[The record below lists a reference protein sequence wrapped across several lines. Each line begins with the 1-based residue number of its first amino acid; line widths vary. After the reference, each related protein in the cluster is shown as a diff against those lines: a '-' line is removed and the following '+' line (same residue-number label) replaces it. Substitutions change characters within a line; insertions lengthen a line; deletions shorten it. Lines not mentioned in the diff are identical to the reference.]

1 VPAPSDRAPE
11 VLHAE
16 VGVSSGARELGALAL
31 RWWWLILLCGVIA
44 GGTAYI
50 VTRDQKP
57 AYEASTTLIV
67 GRSLEAGSTLDPRE
81 VQSNELLAQTYADIA
96 RRQPVLQGVV
106 DTLELEIGWRTLRE
120 RVRANP
126 VESTQLL
133 EIVAESRSPGE
144 AEAIA
149 DETARQLIKLQ
160 SEAGLESEQRR
171 FVSDQLQ
178 DLSQK
183 IVEAQ
188 QQVDGLES
196 RLSGT
201 VSDEERQS
209 LRDQISA
216 LQQQISDWQATYAD
230 FLANAQPTSDT
241 LAVVES
247 ARATSRPVRAS
258 VALNTVVAAILGV
271 LIALGTAALWERSVS
286 TFKSAGDVSRE
297 LGLPFLGGVRSTTRG
312 RWANPVNGPIVPP
325 SPPADDYR
333 ILRSSIES
341 LSLARPIRSILV
353 TSPSERDSRTTT
365 VSNLGIVMAQAGT
378 RTVLIDADIRQP
390 MLHDIFGVPE
400 SPGLTDYLKSGSQ
413 ITEALKPTSVENLQ
427 ILTTGSPVS
436 NPSELLDSPGMSRLL
451 ELLQPVA
458 DVVIL
463 DGPSPLHF
471 SDAVLLS
478 KHVDGVLLVLTAGR
492 TRRDAAQSSVML
504 LERAGAKLLGGVLH
518 AVPNQIASD
527 GYIPGHRPA
536 EPQ

>member
-1 VPAPSDRAPE
+1 M
-11 VLHAE
+11 
-16 VGVSSGARELGALAL
+16 SSTARELGALAL
-31 RWWWLILLCGVIA
+31 RWWWLVLLCGVIA
-44 GGTAYI
+44 GGAAYI

-57 AYEASTTLIV
+57 AYEASTTMIV
-67 GRSLEAGSTLDPRE
+67 GRSLEEGSTLDPRE
-81 VQSNELLAQTYADIA
+81 VQSNELLAQTYANIA
-96 RRQPVLQGVV
+96 RRQPVVQGVV
-106 DTLELEIGWRTLRE
+106 DELKLDVGWRTLRQ
-120 RVRANP
+120 RIRANP
-126 VESTQLL
+126 IASTQLL
-133 EIVAESRSPGE
+133 EIVAEARSPAE
-144 AEAIA
+144 AEAVA
-149 DETARQLIKLQ
+149 DETARQLIRLQ
-160 SEAGLESEQRR
+160 SEPGLESEQRR

-183 IVEAQ
+183 IAEAQ
-188 QQVDGLES
+188 QRVDGLES
-196 RLSGT
+196 RLFGT
-201 VSDEERQS
+201 LSDEERQS
-209 LRDQISA
+209 LRDRISA

-230 FLANAQPTSDT
+230 LLANAQPTSDT

-271 LIALGTAALWERSVS
+271 LVALGTAALWERSMS
-286 TFKSAGDVSRE
+286 TFKSAGDISKE
-297 LGLPFLGGVRSTTRG
+297 LGVPFLGGVRSTERG
-312 RWANPVNGPIVPP
+312 RWANLVSGPIAPS
-325 SPPADDYR
+325 SPPTDDYR

-341 LSLARPIRSILV
+341 LSLARPIKSILV
-353 TSPSERDSRTTT
+353 TSPSERGARTTT

-378 RTVLIDADIRQP
+378 RTVLVDADIRQP

-400 SPGLTDYLKSGSQ
+400 SPGLTDYLKSGGPVPWGSLPY
-413 ITEALKPTSVENLQ
+413 ALKPTSVENLQ
-427 ILTTGSPVS
+427 ILTTGSRVS

-451 ELLQPVA
+451 ELLRPVA

-471 SDAVLLS
+471 PDAVLLS

-518 AVPNQIASD
+518 AASNQIASD
-527 GYIPGHRPA
+527 GYIPRYRSA

>member
-1 VPAPSDRAPE
+1 M
-11 VLHAE
+11 
-16 VGVSSGARELGALAL
+16 SSAARDLGALAL
-31 RWWWLILLCGVIA
+31 RWWLLVLLSGVIA
-44 GGTAYI
+44 GGAAYI

-57 AYEASTTLIV
+57 AYEASTTMIV
-67 GRSLEAGSTLDPRE
+67 GRSLEEGSILDPRE

-96 RRQPVLQGVV
+96 RLQPVLQGVV
-106 DTLELEIGWRTLRE
+106 DELGLEIGWRTLRE

-133 EIVAESRSPGE
+133 EIVAEARAPAE

-149 DETARQLIKLQ
+149 DETARQLIKRQ
-160 SEAGLESEQRR
+160 SEPGLESEQRR

-183 IVEAQ
+183 IAEAQ

-196 RLSGT
+196 RLLGT
-201 VSDEERQS
+201 LADEERQS
-209 LRDQISA
+209 LRDQIST

-230 FLANAQPTSDT
+230 LLANVQPTSDT

-271 LIALGTAALWERSVS
+271 LIALGTAALWERSMS
-286 TFKSAGDVSRE
+286 TFKSAGDITKE
-297 LGLPFLGGVRSTTRG
+297 LGVPFLGGVRSTQRG
-312 RWANPVNGPIVPP
+312 RWANLVNGPIVPS
-325 SPPADDYR
+325 SPPTDDYR

-341 LSLARPIRSILV
+341 LSLARPIKSILV
-353 TSPSERDSRTTT
+353 TSPSERAARTTT
-365 VSNLGIVMAQAGT
+365 VSNLGIVMAQAGM
-378 RTVLIDADIRQP
+378 RTVLVDADIRQP

-400 SPGLTDYLKSGSQ
+400 SPGLTDYLQSVGLVK
-413 ITEALKPTSVENLQ
+413 EALKPTSTENLQ
-427 ILTTGSPVS
+427 ILTTGAHVS
-436 NPSELLDSPGMSRLL
+436 NPSELLDSPGMPRLL
-451 ELLQPVA
+451 ELLQSIA
-458 DVVIL
+458 DVVIV
-463 DGPSPLHF
+463 DCPSPLHF

-504 LERAGAKLLGGVLH
+504 LERAGATLLGGVLH
-518 AVPNQIASD
+518 AVSTQIASD
-527 GYIPGHRPA
+527 GYVPRYPPT
-536 EPQ
+536 EPR

>member
-1 VPAPSDRAPE
+1 M
-11 VLHAE
+11 
-16 VGVSSGARELGALAL
+16 SSAARELGALAL
-31 RWWWLILLCGVIA
+31 RWWWLVLLCGVIA
-44 GGTAYI
+44 GGAAYI

-67 GRSLEAGSTLDPRE
+67 GRSLEEGSTLDPRE

-106 DTLELEIGWRTLRE
+106 DELGLEIGWRTLRE

-126 VESTQLL
+126 IESTQLL
-133 EIVAESRSPGE
+133 EIVAEERSPDE

-160 SEAGLESEQRR
+160 SEPDLGSEQRR

-183 IVEAQ
+183 IANAQ
-188 QQVDGLES
+188 QRVNGLES
-196 RLSGT
+196 RLFGT
-201 VSDEERQS
+201 LLDEERQQ
-209 LRDQISA
+209 LRDRIA
-216 LQQQISDWQATYAD
+216 AFEQQISDWQATYAD
-230 FLANAQPTSDT
+230 LLANAQPTSDT

-258 VALNTVVAAILGV
+258 VALNTAVAAILGV
-271 LIALGTAALWERSVS
+271 LIALGTAALWERSMS
-286 TFKSAGDVSRE
+286 TFKSAGDISKE
-297 LGLPFLGGVRSTTRG
+297 LGVPFLGGIRSTKRG
-312 RWANPVNGPIVPP
+312 RWENLVNGAVVPS

-341 LSLARPIRSILV
+341 LSLARPIKSILV
-353 TSPSERDSRTTT
+353 TSPSERGARTTT
-365 VSNLGIVMAQAGT
+365 VSNLGVVMAQAGT
-378 RTVLIDADIRQP
+378 RTVLVDADIRQP

-400 SPGLTDYLKSGSQ
+400 SPGLTDYLKSGSPVA
-413 ITEALKPTSVENLQ
+413 EALKPTSVENLQ
-427 ILTTGSPVS
+427 LLTTGSRVS

-504 LERAGAKLLGGVLH
+504 LERAGAKVLGGVLH
-518 AVPNQIASD
+518 AASNQIASD
-527 GYIPGHRPA
+527 GYIPRYRSA

>member
-1 VPAPSDRAPE
+1 M
-11 VLHAE
+11 
-16 VGVSSGARELGALAL
+16 SSAARELGALAL
-31 RWWWLILLCGVIA
+31 RWWWLVLLCGVIA
-44 GGTAYI
+44 GGAAYI

-57 AYEASTTLIV
+57 AYEASTTMIV
-67 GRSLEAGSTLDPRE
+67 GRSLEEGSTLDPRE
-81 VQSNELLAQTYADIA
+81 VQSNELLAQTYANIA

-106 DTLELEIGWRTLRE
+106 DELGLEIGWRTLRE

-126 VESTQLL
+126 IESTQLL
-133 EIVAESRSPGE
+133 EIVAEARSPDE

-160 SEAGLESEQRR
+160 SEPDLEGDQRR

-183 IVEAQ
+183 IAEAQ

-196 RLSGT
+196 RLFGT
-201 VSDEERQS
+201 LPDEERQL
-209 LRDQISA
+209 LRDRIA
-216 LQQQISDWQATYAD
+216 AFEQQISDWQATYAD
-230 FLANAQPTSDT
+230 LLANAQPTSDT

-247 ARATSRPVRAS
+247 AGATSRPVRAS
-258 VALNTVVAAILGV
+258 VALNTAVAAILGV
-271 LIALGTAALWERSVS
+271 VIALGTAALWERSMS
-286 TFKSAGDVSRE
+286 TFKSAGDISKE
-297 LGLPFLGGVRSTTRG
+297 LGVPFLGGIRSTKRG
-312 RWANPVNGPIVPP
+312 RWENLVNGADVLS

-341 LSLARPIRSILV
+341 LSLARPIKSILV
-353 TSPSERDSRTTT
+353 TSPSERGARTTT
-365 VSNLGIVMAQAGT
+365 ASNLGVVMAQAGT
-378 RTVLIDADIRQP
+378 RTVLVDADIRQP

-400 SPGLTDYLKSGSQ
+400 SPGLTDYLKSQSPDYLKSRSPVA
-413 ITEALKPTSVENLQ
+413 EALKPTSVENLQ
-427 ILTTGSPVS
+427 ILTTGSRVS

-504 LERAGAKLLGGVLH
+504 LERAGAKVLGGVLH
-518 AVPNQIASD
+518 AASNQIASD
-527 GYIPGHRPA
+527 GYIPRYRSA

>member
-1 VPAPSDRAPE
+1 M
-11 VLHAE
+11 
-16 VGVSSGARELGALAL
+16 SSAARELGALAL
-31 RWWWLILLCGVIA
+31 RWWWLVLLCGVLA
-44 GGTAYI
+44 GGAAYI

-57 AYEASTTLIV
+57 AYEASTTMIV
-67 GRSLEAGSTLDPRE
+67 GRSLEEGSTLDPRE

-106 DTLELEIGWRTLRE
+106 DELGLETGWRTLRE

-126 VESTQLL
+126 IESTQLL
-133 EIVAESRSPGE
+133 EIVAEARSPAE

-160 SEAGLESEQRR
+160 SEPGLESEQRR

-183 IVEAQ
+183 IAKAQ
-188 QQVDGLES
+188 QRVNRVES
-196 RLSGT
+196 RLFGT
-201 VSDEERQS
+201 LADEERQS

-230 FLANAQPTSDT
+230 LLANAQPTSDS

-258 VALNTVVAAILGV
+258 VALNTAVAAILGV
-271 LIALGTAALWERSVS
+271 LIALGTAALWERSMS
-286 TFKSAGDVSRE
+286 TFKSAGDISKE
-297 LGLPFLGGVRSTTRG
+297 LGVPFLGGIRSTKRG
-312 RWANPVNGPIVPP
+312 RWENLAVVPS

-341 LSLARPIRSILV
+341 LSLARPIKSILV
-353 TSPSERDSRTTT
+353 TSPSERGARTTT
-365 VSNLGIVMAQAGT
+365 VSNLGVVMAQAGT
-378 RTVLIDADIRQP
+378 RTVLVDADIRQP

-400 SPGLTDYLKSGSQ
+400 SPGLTDYLKSGSPVA
-413 ITEALKPTSVENLQ
+413 EALKPTSVENLQ
-427 ILTTGSPVS
+427 LLTTGSRVS

-504 LERAGAKLLGGVLH
+504 LERAGATLLGGVLH
-518 AVPNQIASD
+518 AVSTQIASD
-527 GYIPGHRPA
+527 GYVPRYPPT

>member
-31 RWWWLILLCGVIA
+31 RWWWLVLLCGVIA

-57 AYEASTTLIV
+57 AYEASTTMIV

-126 VESTQLL
+126 IESTQLL

-149 DETARQLIKLQ
+149 DETARQLITLQ

-183 IVEAQ
+183 IAGAQ
-188 QQVDGLES
+188 QRIDGLES
-196 RLSGT
+196 RRFGSPT
-201 VSDEERQS
+201 VKERQQI
-209 LRDQISA
+209 RDRIA
-216 LQQQISDWQATYAD
+216 VFEQQISDWQATYAD
-230 FLANAQPTSDT
+230 LLANAQPTSDT

-247 ARATSRPVRAS
+247 ARASSRPVRAS
-258 VALNTVVAAILGV
+258 VALNTVVATILGI

-286 TFKSAGDVSRE
+286 TFKSAGDISKE
-297 LGLPFLGGVRSTTRG
+297 LGVPFLGGVRTTTRG
-312 RWANPVNGPIVPP
+312 RRVNGPIVPP

-353 TSPSERDSRTTT
+353 TSPSERDARTTT

-378 RTVLIDADIRQP
+378 RTVLVDADIRQP

-400 SPGLTDYLKSGSQ
+400 SPGLTDYLKSGGQ
-413 ITEALKPTSVENLQ
+413 VIEALKPTSVENLQ

-527 GYIPGHRPA
+527 GYIPGYRPA